1 MDLKNHFLV
10 AMPSMNDPVFTRS
23 VIYICE
29 HDSDGTM
36 GLRIN
41 QPVQISLKGML
52 DQIKLDNPSPI
63 IFPQTLSQP
72 VLNGGPVSDDRG
84 FVLHYPKDN
93 YSSSI
98 EVTEEL
104 SVTTSKDIL
113 ATLGTE
119 DQPYKYLVALGYSGW
134 DAGQLEQELS
144 ENTWLILEADSSVIF
159 DTPIPDR
166 WRRAIEM
173 LGISPVNI
181 SSEVGHA

>member
-1 MDLKNHFLV
+1 
-10 AMPSMNDPVFTRS
+10 
-23 VIYICE
+23 
-29 HDSDGTM
+29 M
-36 GLRIN
+36 GKSIKWGRQLSWKEWERKGEEGFGEA
-41 QPVQISLKGML
+41 ISL
-52 DQIKLDNPSPI
+52 PSPI

-119 DQPYKYLVALGYSGW
+119 DQPYKYLVES
-134 DAGQLEQELS
+134 
-144 ENTWLILEADSSVIF
+144 
-159 DTPIPDR
+159 
-166 WRRAIEM
+166 
-173 LGISPVNI
+173 
-181 SSEVGHA
+181 